1 MPLERSDVTI
11 LTYSDD
17 WLHGQVN
24 DDMGH
29 QCACLKASV
38 AKDNSG
44 SQNPYHV
51 IVKYAKS
58 VVTAMSRSDT
68 IHDPVSKYAELGPGG
83 EARHGTDTFTA
94 EPGQR
99 LRL

>member
-1 MPLERSDVTI
+1 MVTKVCI
-11 LTYSDD
+11 QFCFKVTFAFGKRWCNNFDLKYSDD
-17 WLHGQVN
+17 CLHGKVN

-29 QCACLKASV
+29 QCACLKVSV

-58 VVTAMSRSDT
+58 APLSDAQLW
-68 IHDPVSKYAELGPGG
+68 IYYAS
-83 EARHGTDTFTA
+83 F
-94 EPGQR
+94 
-99 LRL
+99 